1 MPTIAR
7 PPRIGDYDPA
17 RDDLARAGARPDS
30 VKLRLRVAIKRDAL
44 TRALAAG
51 ADPTSSPERAL
62 RARQLTSDR
71 RRRQMIRTLRSTVAE
86 ARQPAMTRAR
96 VSIINRRAVLEAE
109 DAIQAMVARLRSPD
123 PIAVKGMAM
132 AERILTDG
140 VSSPLY
146 NPAEPG
152 TLRRLVLVSTAELGT
167 QSIDWPIAA

>member
-1 MPTIAR
+1 
-7 PPRIGDYDPA
+7 
-17 RDDLARAGARPDS
+17 
-30 VKLRLRVAIKRDAL
+30 
-44 TRALAAG
+44 
-51 ADPTSSPERAL
+51 
-62 RARQLTSDR
+62 
-71 RRRQMIRTLRSTVAE
+71 MIRTLSSTVAE